1 MGTRENDAD
10 EASYE
15 ALTSYGYGAR
25 LIAGERVHK
34 NDVPDAE
41 DVL

>member
-10 EASYE
+10 EARYE
-15 ALTSYGYGAR
+15 AQASYGYGAR
-25 LIAGERVHK
+25 LLAGEWVHE
-34 NDVPDAE
+34 NDIPDAE